1 VVKLTHCAFLDP
13 ARTCTTEENRDTEE
27 LDLDAEATR
36 LLPGLKG
43 GERRVMKEGIAIQDF
58 FLRTSTQLT
67 YHGIVLL
74 HQGLIFDSLPF
85 PHDHLLM

>member
-1 VVKLTHCAFLDP
+1 MVKLTHCAFLDP

-27 LDLDAEATR
+27 LDLDAEASL
-36 LLPGLKG
+36 LLPSLKG
-43 GERRVMKEGIAIQDF
+43 DERRVMKEGIAIQDF

-67 YHGIVLL
+67 YHGIFLL